1 MTFPT
6 SSSPISFPGNALYP
20 PGSGQ
25 TVQMSP
31 AQRNIFN
38 SISQNG
44 QASLFQNPV
53 SGAIGALGANITSLE
68 STINNST
75 CGNYTSEQKA
85 NAISSLTGSGGLR
98 EQLELFTL
106 HTNTLAGVV
115 AGSSTNPTPGLE
127 RILSVG
133 RSLNDL
139 FNTIESAS
147 GCLSMLG
154 NMSGLFSSEEVNGYA
169 NELTNMIAE
178 INNCLGDLAQIVS
191 RIYEIKTILENIISA
206 DINFFEAAL
215 ETLRQAA
222 LSALMEYMYA
232 DPCGRFI
239 LENQIG
245 RSTLLSFLK

>member
-1 MTFPT
+1 M
-6 SSSPISFPGNALYP
+6 LE
-20 PGSGQ
+20 
-25 TVQMSP
+25 
-31 AQRNIFN
+31 
-38 SISQNG
+38 NG
-44 QASLFQNPV
+44 QSSLFQNPV
-53 SGAIGALGANITSLE
+53 SGVIGALDGNITSLVD
-68 STINNST
+68 TINNST
-75 CGNYTSEQKA
+75 CANYTSEQKA
-85 NAISSLTGSGGLR
+85 SAISSLTGSGGLR

-147 GCLSMLG
+147 GCLNMLA
-154 NMSGLFSSEEVNGYA
+154 NMSGLFANEEINGYA

-178 INNCLGDLAQIVS
+178 INNCLGDLAQIAS
-191 RIYEIKTILENIISA
+191 RIYEIKTILENIISS
-206 DINFFEAAL
+206 DINFYESAL

-222 LSALMEYMYA
+222 LSALMEYMYS

-245 RSTLLSFLK
+245 NSTLLSFLK